1 MSNYIR
7 NLLLSLVLSVIAP
20 FTAIADEV
28 TDVVNDI
35 ASKLVLQLP
44 MNKKIALKSLSPD
57 ETGLPE
63 DFLRKLT
70 SDLEAAL
77 LLASDFEI
85 NLANRATME
94 DVWQEAIEFN
104 NANFDELYKKA
115 NSDIMMVISPRA
127 IANGVEIAISA
138 YALTGEDVGKV
149 LASSGSVLLPIDL
162 KQNLGIDVKNLNQQM
177 VEILEEI
184 EKVGQTGGL
193 ISNPNTYAEF
203 YHNARVLQ
211 QSGDVDLSMRNYEQ
225 ALAKGYLFVDP
236 LLNLLK
242 LANARYGEK
251 GTQQF
256 FEKKIKDNIPEELS
270 EVAEIYLGLRLI
282 SDVYSIKDIAEKR
295 VFSPTLAAWLSKKS
309 IEVIA
314 DNTKYNERSYKED
327 YFFMEASRIVVNSYK
342 TSEFQ
347 SYFIDKVAATK
358 FVNIASLEA
367 SLKRLNRFEYTAY
380 LVDHKSKTAQNF
392 VKISECVS
400 ESWGDTSS
408 PSDVKLEL
416 ETSFVSKIEKISGR
430 LGARPLCNA
439 AGYNN
444 GIDATESDGWSS
456 SSYGFSVSNILGTGE
471 TNECRFTPEMDRLV
485 FADLCK
491 EERYTVLGQLLI
503 TDSVD
508 TKKPIIVSLGI
519 GLDNTFFYKTDI
531 SIDGTYVSELPAPIT
546 MSNEEGMLYHK
557 AHPNKW
563 FFAPGIIQSSLQTNE
578 MYGILY
584 PAPFIGQIEYTDIYG
599 QKKVV
604 QNAMISSFSCCWGD
618 ESGDPMQQ
626 RENFGWDRTGKAF
639 PIINSNPDYDIPL
652 VFYGP
657 GWPYLSGE
665 RQDMLRE
672 LHNTFSPIDRYS
684 EVEENEDVSRPE
696 LKISMIEA
704 VFKSETLQNRRS
716 LQQGLK
722 NLGFYEYSS
731 IDGKW
736 GKGTKNAFE
745 QMFAYLN
752 KYYPDREYVSDFGFD
767 DEKITQKEFINFWVS
782 TMGCDPEKLLS
793 ITSACAKN

>member
-177 VEILEEI
+177 AEILEEI

-256 FEKKIKDNIPEELS
+256 FEKKIKDN
-270 EVAEIYLGLRLI
+270 V
-282 SDVYSIKDIAEKR
+282 
-295 VFSPTLAAWLSKKS
+295 
-309 IEVIA
+309 
-314 DNTKYNERSYKED
+314 
-327 YFFMEASRIVVNSYK
+327 
-342 TSEFQ
+342 
-347 SYFIDKVAATK
+347 
-358 FVNIASLEA
+358 
-367 SLKRLNRFEYTAY
+367 KRL
-380 LVDHKSKTAQNF
+380 
-392 VKISECVS
+392 
-400 ESWGDTSS
+400 
-408 PSDVKLEL
+408 
-416 ETSFVSKIEKISGR
+416 
-430 LGARPLCNA
+430 
-439 AGYNN
+439 
-444 GIDATESDGWSS
+444 
-456 SSYGFSVSNILGTGE
+456 
-471 TNECRFTPEMDRLV
+471 
-485 FADLCK
+485 
-491 EERYTVLGQLLI
+491 
-503 TDSVD
+503 
-508 TKKPIIVSLGI
+508 
-519 GLDNTFFYKTDI
+519 
-531 SIDGTYVSELPAPIT
+531 
-546 MSNEEGMLYHK
+546 
-557 AHPNKW
+557 
-563 FFAPGIIQSSLQTNE
+563 
-578 MYGILY
+578 
-584 PAPFIGQIEYTDIYG
+584 
-599 QKKVV
+599 
-604 QNAMISSFSCCWGD
+604 
-618 ESGDPMQQ
+618 
-626 RENFGWDRTGKAF
+626 
-639 PIINSNPDYDIPL
+639 
-652 VFYGP
+652 
-657 GWPYLSGE
+657 
-665 RQDMLRE
+665 
-672 LHNTFSPIDRYS
+672 
-684 EVEENEDVSRPE
+684 
-696 LKISMIEA
+696 
-704 VFKSETLQNRRS
+704 
-716 LQQGLK
+716 
-722 NLGFYEYSS
+722 
-731 IDGKW
+731 
-736 GKGTKNAFE
+736 
-745 QMFAYLN
+745 
-752 KYYPDREYVSDFGFD
+752 
-767 DEKITQKEFINFWVS
+767 
-782 TMGCDPEKLLS
+782 
-793 ITSACAKN
+793 